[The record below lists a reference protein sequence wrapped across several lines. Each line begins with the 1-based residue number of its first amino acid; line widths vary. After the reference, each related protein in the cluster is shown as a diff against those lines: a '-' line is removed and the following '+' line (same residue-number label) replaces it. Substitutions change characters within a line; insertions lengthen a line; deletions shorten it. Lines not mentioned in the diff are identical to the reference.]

1 MPIFQIERNFT
12 MKKNTDH
19 TYTATKEIQGTT
31 YRAQFNGVREYVR
44 ATEMC
49 KGDELKMDEYLL
61 SNVIVEPP
69 GMKLDDFENVD
80 EYRAVIRFA
89 VSVMLGRFRNESE
102 PVGDSGSGTA
112 ELDAVASDSQ

>member
-1 MPIFQIERNFT
+1 MLIFQIERDFI

-19 TYTATKEIQGTT
+19 TYTATKEIRGTT
-31 YRAQFNGVREYVR
+31 YRAQFNGVREYVL

-69 GMKLDDFENVD
+69 GLKLDDFENVD

-89 VSVMLGRFRNESE
+89 ASVMLGRFRNESKSI
-102 PVGDSGSGTA
+102 GDSGSGTA
-112 ELDAVASDSQ
+112 ELDAVAADSQ

>member
-1 MPIFQIERNFT
+1 MLIFQIERDFI

-19 TYTATKEIQGTT
+19 TYTATKTIQGTT

-44 ATEMC
+44 ATSMY
-49 KGDELKMDEYLL
+49 GNDELKLDEYLL
-61 SNVIVEPP
+61 ANVIVEPP
-69 GMKLDDFENVD
+69 GVKLDDFENVD

-89 VSVMLGRFRNESE
+89 TSVMLGRFRNEPE

-112 ELDAVASDSQ
+112 KLDAVATDSQ